1 MNAGGYRRLRFA
13 IGGLVFG
20 FCALSFAD
28 VGDWISAPVA
38 RAGLWLQFTPSLL
51 GLARSAGWIA
61 AGAVAVL
68 LLTLLFGR
76 IYCAMLC
83 PLGVLMD
90 LSAWLA
96 RRTGRNRKLPYR
108 PDRPWLRA
116 LAVSVCA
123 AGLLVGTALP
133 LGFIDPYSVFGKI
146 SAATLRPTFGWL
158 NHLVASTK
166 IIYPVDVSPVAWT
179 TTGVALALLSL
190 VVVSAVFR
198 GRLWCNTVCPVGA
211 VLGIFS
217 KHAWFRLKIADTA
230 CVGCSMC
237 ERVCPAQCIDFRNH
251 TIDHSRCVMCLDCV
265 TSCKRSGIHLSR
277 GGLWTAVIAR
287 RANHRFGESTPI
299 PDGQSVPISRHPDSG
314 LAVKTLRPR
323 LEIHLHPQSG
333 DSRRSPKSLPLTSRR
348 LFLASAATLPA
359 VALAADRSSSGTPN
373 PRNKRAVL
381 PPGAKSLAHF
391 QSCCTACHLCV
402 ANCPDQ
408 VLRPS
413 ITQHGLAGFLQP
425 YQDFT
430 VAFCSYNCSNCSQIC
445 PTGAIQ
451 PLTVEERRS
460 VRTGTARFFQDL
472 CVVKTKGTSCGAC
485 NEHCPTQAVHMVP
498 WKNGLTIPEV
508 DPDLCVGCGGCEFIC
523 PVRPDKAIVV
533 DGLKVHERAKVVQLG
548 QENTV
553 REIEEEFPF

>member
-1 MNAGGYRRLRFA
+1 MNATAYRRLRIA
-13 IGGLVFG
+13 VGGGVLG
-20 FCALSFAD
+20 FCTLAFAD
-28 VGDWISAPVA
+28 IGNWITAPVA
-38 RAGLWLQFTPSLL
+38 KIGLWLQFTPSLL
-51 GLARSAGWIA
+51 GLTRGAGWLA
-61 AGAVAVL
+61 AGTIAVL

-76 IYCAMLC
+76 VYCAMLC

-96 RRTGRNRKLPYR
+96 RRTGKKRKLPYR
-108 PDRPWLRA
+108 PGRPWLRVM
-116 LAVSVCA
+116 AVGVCA
-123 AGLLVGTALP
+123 AGLLAGTAAP
-133 LGFIDPYSVFGKI
+133 LGLLDPYSVFGKI
-146 SAATLRPTFGWL
+146 TAATLRPALGAL
-158 NHLVASTK
+158 NHLLAATK
-166 IIYPVDVSPVAWT
+166 LFNPVDVSPVAWT
-179 TTGVALALLSL
+179 SAGVALGLLSL
-190 VVVSAVFR
+190 VVISAVFR

-211 VLGIFS
+211 VLGFFS
-217 KHAWFRLKIADTA
+217 KHAWLRLKIADPK

-251 TIDHSRCVMCLDCV
+251 AIDHSRCVMCLDCV
-265 TSCKRSGIHLSR
+265 TSCKRSGISLSSKR
-277 GGLWTAVIAR
+277 SSEIPAIIPQDIA
-287 RANHRFGESTPI
+287 AKTPAT
-299 PDGQSVPISRHPDSG
+299 P
-314 LAVKTLRPR
+314 
-323 LEIHLHPQSG
+323 
-333 DSRRSPKSLPLTSRR
+333 LPLVTGRR
-348 LFLASAATLPA
+348 LFLASIVTLPTA
-359 VALAADRSSSGTPN
+359 ALAANANSSNGLTQ
-373 PRNKRAVL
+373 RNKRPVL

-391 QSCCTACHLCV
+391 QSRCTACHLCV

-451 PLTVEERRS
+451 PLTIGERRL
-460 VRTGTARFFQDL
+460 VRTGTAEFFQDR

-508 DPDLCVGCGGCEFIC
+508 DPDLCIGCGGCEFIC

-533 DGLKVHERAKVVQLG
+533 NGLKVHERAKAVQLG

-553 REIEEEFPF
+553 RKMEEEFPFRTIVPRN

>member
-1 MNAGGYRRLRFA
+1 MSATTYRRLRIA
-13 IGGLVFG
+13 VGGLVLG
-20 FCALSFAD
+20 FCALAFAD
-28 VGDWISAPVA
+28 IGDWISAPIA
-38 RAGLWLQFTPSLL
+38 KAGLWLQFTPSLL
-51 GLARSAGWIA
+51 GLTQGAGWIA

-76 IYCAMLC
+76 VYCAVLC

-90 LSAWLA
+90 LSASLA

-108 PDRPWLRA
+108 RDRPWLRV
-116 LAVSVCA
+116 LAVGVCA
-123 AGLLVGTALP
+123 AGLLAGTALP
-133 LGFIDPYSVFGKI
+133 LGFLDPYSVFGKI
-146 SAATLRPTFGWL
+146 TAATLRPALGWF
-158 NHLVASTK
+158 NHLVAATK
-166 IIYPVDVSPVAWT
+166 VINPVDVSPVAWT
-179 TTGVALALLSL
+179 SVGVAFGLLSL
-190 VVVSAVFR
+190 VVLAAVFR

-211 VLGIFS
+211 VLGFFS
-217 KHAWFRLKIADTA
+217 RHAWFRLKIADTA

-237 ERVCPAQCIDFRNH
+237 ERVCPAQCIDFKNH
-251 TIDHSRCVMCLDCV
+251 KIDHSRCVMCLDCV
-265 TSCKRSGIHLSR
+265 TSCKRSGITLKGRNPGRNLSPE
-277 GGLWTAVIAR
+277 GPAVEVSTKRTSCESLDTPRTGPFGTGAER
-287 RANHRFGESTPI
+287 RWPEAIR
-299 PDGQSVPISRHPDSG
+299 
-314 LAVKTLRPR
+314 
-323 LEIHLHPQSG
+323 
-333 DSRRSPKSLPLTSRR
+333 SLPSIDRR
-348 LFLASAATLPA
+348 LFLASAAAIPA
-359 VALAADRSSSGTPN
+359 VAFAADRTSSGTLN
-373 PRNKRAVL
+373 QRNKRAVL

-391 QSCCTACHLCV
+391 QNHCTACQLCV

-451 PLTVEERRS
+451 PVTVEERRA
-460 VRTGTARFFQDL
+460 VRTGTAHFFQDL

-533 DGLKVHERAKVVQLG
+533 DGLEVHERAKVIKLG
-548 QENTV
+548 QKNTV
-553 REIEEEFPF
+553 REMEEEFPF